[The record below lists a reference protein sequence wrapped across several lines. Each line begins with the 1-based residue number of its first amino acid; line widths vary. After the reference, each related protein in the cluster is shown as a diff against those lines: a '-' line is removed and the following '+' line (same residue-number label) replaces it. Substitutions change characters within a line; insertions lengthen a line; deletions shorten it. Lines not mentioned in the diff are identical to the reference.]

1 MCAGAHSNKLDIIR
15 KMYRGRRLKLYC
27 EGSLKNVFGNSAQ
40 QIESQIN
47 QKSES
52 YILNVSEVEFGEFLI
67 QKHII
72 DFPLLDF
79 EKVYVES
86 YEKDIPAERF
96 PGNYNGN
103 SGKTHKRDVIVYH
116 IPYKGDISILG
127 NRGVSS
133 YSLSGSIEVGVTDDS
148 ITTEIINFNSNTE
161 KIKRDFEDCKRYIL
175 SDYHVVEKDC
185 EAFNNEVLGFAI
197 GKIKER
203 KQKLLSK
210 NNLLSSLGVPLK
222 KKDGVAETFSI
233 PKPELRKK
241 IKIEPKVYE
250 QGFKPEPTLS
260 NDNYQEILKIIN
272 DVGKNFERMPSTYS
286 HKGEEDLRDH
296 ILLILDPNFEFGSA
310 SGETFNKKGK
320 TDILLKYD
328 SDVVFIAECKFWAG
342 KGQYLSTIDQLL
354 GYLTFRNSKTSLVI
368 FVRNKDMSNVIS
380 IISEVTETHPNYIR
394 TEKQTG
400 ETWWNYIFH
409 INEDRNREINLG
421 VLAFH
426 LPD

>member
-1 MCAGAHSNKLDIIR
+1 
-15 KMYRGRRLKLYC
+15 MYRGSRLKLYR
-27 EGSLKNVFGNSAQ
+27 EGNLKNLFGNSAR

-52 YILNVSEVEFGEFLI
+52 YILNVSEVEFAEFLI
-67 QKHII
+67 QSHII
-72 DFPLLDF
+72 DFPVLDF
-79 EKVYVES
+79 ENVFVES
-86 YEKDIPAERF
+86 YEKDIPAESF
-96 PGNYNGN
+96 PGNYDVYR
-103 SGKTHKRDVIVYH
+103 GKTYRRDVIVYH
-116 IPYKGDISILG
+116 IPYTGDIYILG
-127 NRGVSS
+127 NQGVSS
-133 YSLSGSIEVGVTDDS
+133 FSISGSIEVGVTEDS
-148 ITTEIINFNSNTE
+148 ITTEIINFNSDPE
-161 KIKRDFEDCKRYIL
+161 KIKRDFEDSKRYIL
-175 SDYHVVEKDC
+175 SDYHILKKDC
-185 EAFNNEVLGFAI
+185 EGFNNEVLDFAI

-210 NNLLSSLGVPLK
+210 NDLLSSLGVPLK
-222 KKDGVAETFSI
+222 KKVGVAETFSI

-250 QGFKPEPTLS
+250 KGFKPEPTLS
-260 NDNYQEILKIIN
+260 NENYQEILKIIN
-272 DVGKNFERMPSTYS
+272 DVGKNFERMPSTYIG
-286 HKGEEDLRDH
+286 KGEEDLRDH

-342 KGQYLSTIDQLL
+342 KGVYLSTIDQLL

-368 FVRNKDMSNVIS
+368 FVRNKDMSNVITT
-380 IISEVTETHPNYIR
+380 ISEVTETHPNYIR
-394 TEKQTG
+394 TEKKNG

-409 INEDRNREINLG
+409 INDDRNREINLG